1 MSPLSKFLE
10 LGSSYNGANE
20 MNISIQLPALSALV
34 LVASGVVFG
43 AGFSYGHSAQ
53 IGDRNLP
60 TPQIRVEQVE
70 PSCPLSGKQR
80 SGS

>member
-1 MSPLSKFLE
+1 MPPLSKFLE
-10 LGSSYNGANE
+10 SGSLHNGAKL

-34 LVASGVVFG
+34 LVVSGVVFG

-53 IGDRNLP
+53 TGDRSPLEV
-60 TPQIRVEQVE
+60 QIQAERVQ
-70 PSCPLSGKQR
+70 PACPLSGKQR

>member
-1 MSPLSKFLE
+1 
-10 LGSSYNGANE
+10 

-43 AGFSYGHSAQ
+43 AGFSYGHSVQ
-53 IGDRNLP
+53 GGDRNSP
-60 TPQIRVEQVE
+60 APQIRVEQVE
-70 PSCPLSGKQR
+70 PACPLSGKQR